1 VLVRLKER
9 FRAIGDALRRWP
21 SRLLHEHGSPT
32 RLGAAVAFGVW
43 IGCTPFYG
51 LQTVV
56 GLALATALRLN
67 RLAVLLGMQISIPP
81 LAPFLLFANAQV
93 GALVLRG
100 HWLSLSLEAMR
111 AVPTSRLVAEL
122 FGDLLVGGAIVGAA
136 LALPAGLLSTYLVR
150 RSRRAQT
157 VG

>member
-1 VLVRLKER
+1 MLVRLRER
-9 FRAIGDALRRWP
+9 FRAIGDALQRWP
-21 SRLLHEHGSPT
+21 SRLLHEHAQPS

-56 GLALATALRLN
+56 GLVLATALRLN
-67 RLAVLLGMQISIPP
+67 RLAVLLGTQVSIPP

-100 HWLSLSLEAMR
+100 HWLSLSMEAIR
-111 AVPTSRLVAEL
+111 AVPTSRLIGEFLA
-122 FGDLLVGGAIVGAA
+122 DLLVGGALVGAA
-136 LALPAGLLSTYLVR
+136 LAFPAGLLTTYLVR
-150 RSRRAQT
+150 RSRRAQI
-157 VG
+157 VN

>member
-1 VLVRLKER
+1 VLVRLRER
-9 FRAIGDALRRWP
+9 FRWL
-21 SRLLHEHGSPT
+21 SRLVHEHADPS

-51 LQTVV
+51 LQTLV
-56 GLALATALRLN
+56 GLGLATALRLN
-67 RLAVLLGMQISIPP
+67 RLAVLVGLQISIPP

-93 GALVLRG
+93 GALVLHG
-100 HWLSLSLEAMR
+100 HLLSLSMEAMR

-136 LALPAGLLSTYLVR
+136 LALSAGLLTTYLVR

-157 VG
+157 VV